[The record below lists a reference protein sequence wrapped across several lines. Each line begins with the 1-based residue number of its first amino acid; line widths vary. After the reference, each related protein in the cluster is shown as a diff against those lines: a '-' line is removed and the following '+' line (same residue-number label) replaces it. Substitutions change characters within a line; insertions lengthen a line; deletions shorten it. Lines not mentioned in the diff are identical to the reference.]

1 MRLAGLVASLAL
13 SGAAFAQ
20 AASAPFPSK
29 PITLIVFIAAGGTT
43 DITARMVARNMEKTL
58 GQPIIVENR
67 PGANGTIATHYV
79 RTAAPDG
86 YTVLIAGLAMNST
99 FVKNNPVNLETDLQ
113 PVSNLVNGGF
123 FVFVP
128 ASLPVNSMQ
137 ELIAYSKANP
147 GKVNLGYTSA
157 LTLLASEG
165 LKLKTGMNFTAI
177 PYKGAGPMIPAVL
190 SGEVTFTVE
199 SLPTFAP
206 HLQAGK
212 VKALMATS
220 ARRSAVL
227 PNVPS
232 AAEVGIKDY
241 EAGFNLGLWV
251 PLKTPR
257 EAVQKLSAA
266 AAAAMKAPDVVE
278 QMGKMGAE
286 PVGSTPEELVRTHVT
301 LQKGLDDAAKASN
314 FQPQ

>member
-1 MRLAGLVASLAL
+1 MRVLRFLGLVL
-13 SGAAFAQ
+13 SFAICGSAAAQ
-20 AASAPFPSK
+20 AFPTK

-67 PGANGTIATHYV
+67 PGASGTIATHYV
-79 RTAAPDG
+79 RQSPPDG

-99 FVKNNPVNLETDLQ
+99 FIKNNPVNLENDLQ
-113 PVSNLVNGGF
+113 PVSNLINGGF

-147 GKVNLGYTSA
+147 GKLNYGYTA
-157 LTLLASEG
+157 PLTLLAGEG
-165 LKLKTGMNFTAI
+165 LKLKTGMSYTAI

-190 SGEVTFTVE
+190 SGEVSFTIE
-199 SLPTFAP
+199 SLPTFQSL
-206 HLQAGK
+206 LQAGK

-220 ARRSAVL
+220 AKRSSVL

-257 EAVQKLSAA
+257 EAVDKLSGA
-266 AAAAMKAPDVVE
+266 AAAAMKAPEIAE
-278 QMGKMGAE
+278 QLGKMGAE
-286 PVGSTPEELVRTHVT
+286 AIGSTPEELVRTHVT
-301 LQKGLDDAAKASN
+301 FQKGLDDAARASN